1 MPIPEEVR
9 NTKGFDK
16 NPQNINRKGRP
27 PKLIKQV
34 NNELIK
40 KGYKVPSR
48 DEITEA
54 MLLILQMQLVEVKEL
69 ADEKTKSDYPFFYK
83 LIAKE
88 IIGRNG
94 GTALEKL
101 LDRAFGKATQQLDHT
116 SGGDKIQPQIIQLN
130 PLPDD

>member
-1 MPIPEEVR
+1 MPNPENIKEH
-9 NTKGFDK
+9 TFDK
-16 NPQNINRKGRP
+16 KPEYINKKGRP

-48 DEITEA
+48 DEIVEA
-54 MLLILQMQLVEVKEL
+54 MLLILQMDFEQVKEL
-69 ADEKTKSDYPFFYK
+69 ANEKTKSDYPFFYK

-88 IIGRNG
+88 VIGRNG
-94 GTALEKL
+94 GAALEKL
-101 LDRAFGKATQQLDHT
+101 LDRAFGKAQQFVDHT
-116 SGGDKIQPQIIQLN
+116 TDGEKIQPQVIQLN